1 MAKLFLSLLLV
12 QMDPARGMAFP
23 VPAVAAA
30 VVAPVF
36 GMLGFR
42 RAQRQSDAFFSMDWS
57 QDVSDNGDAC
67 VIVGE
72 ETAPNGKIWCGACFV
87 RSALSLIPLSAS
99 RLSAGWCAMSQRRIQ
114 TQTACRCLAIIPT
127 GTLTTISGSASNPSP
142 ELETAQEWEYPSARG
157 AHDDP
162 PATGARAYRPAQP
175 AYVSVDCARAQVAPS
190 PRACPRACTPCP
202 CIMLRCGACRRAAR
216 RPASR
221 YAPRGRTRARE
232 FPLE

>member
-72 ETAPNGKIWCGACFV
+72 ETAPNGKIWCGA
-87 RSALSLIPLSAS
+87 SAS
-99 RLSAGWCAMSQRRIQ
+99 FDLLCRSFLSPL
-114 TQTACRCLAIIPT
+114 LA
-127 GTLTTISGSASNPSP
+127 SP
-142 ELETAQEWEYPSARG
+142 QDG
-157 AHDDP
+157 V
-162 PATGARAYRPAQP
+162 Q
-175 AYVSVDCARAQVAPS
+175 
-190 PRACPRACTPCP
+190 
-202 CIMLRCGACRRAAR
+202 
-216 RPASR
+216 
-221 YAPRGRTRARE
+221 
-232 FPLE
+232 

>member
-72 ETAPNGKIWCGACFV
+72 ETAPNGKIWCGASLL
-87 RSALSLIPLSAS
+87 RSICSVAHSSLRFSPL
-99 RLSAGWCAMSQRRIQ
+99 RRMV
-114 TQTACRCLAIIPT
+114 C
-127 GTLTTISGSASNPSP
+127 N
-142 ELETAQEWEYPSARG
+142 E
-157 AHDDP
+157 
-162 PATGARAYRPAQP
+162 PAQDP
-175 AYVSVDCARAQVAPS
+175 DTDCLPVSGDYTNRDANDDQWLCKQSKP
-190 PRACPRACTPCP
+190 
-202 CIMLRCGACRRAAR
+202 
-216 RPASR
+216 
-221 YAPRGRTRARE
+221 
-232 FPLE
+232 